1 MTNGERGW
9 LTKLMRYGLTGGLAA
24 IVDLGGFAILLALGM
39 FLPVAATLSFLTA
52 TVVNYVFS
60 ARFAFGSVISLRG
73 YLRFLV
79 FASLGLVTNVAVTI
93 LADAAGLPPVLAKG
107 VGIAIAFGV
116 NFLLNLAF
124 VFPKTD
130 RTED

>member
-1 MTNGERGW
+1 MNGERGW
-9 LTKLMRYGLTGGLAA
+9 LTKLVRYGLTGGLAA
-24 IVDLGGFAILLALGM
+24 IVDLGGFAVMLALGT

-52 TVVNYVFS
+52 TLVNYLLS
-60 ARFAFGSVISLRG
+60 ASFVFGSVISPRG

-79 FASLGLVTNVAVTI
+79 FASLGLITNVAVTI
-93 LADAAGLPPVLAKG
+93 LADAAGLPAVLAKLA
-107 VGIAIAFGV
+107 GIAIAFGI

-124 VFPKTD
+124 VFPQTN